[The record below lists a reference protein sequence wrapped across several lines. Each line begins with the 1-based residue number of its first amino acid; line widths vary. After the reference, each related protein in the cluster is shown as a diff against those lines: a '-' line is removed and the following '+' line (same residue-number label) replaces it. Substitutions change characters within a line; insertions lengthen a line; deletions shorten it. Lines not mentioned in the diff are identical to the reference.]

1 MRVYQTR
8 EDGVFIG
15 YVEADESPLEP
26 GVFLIPRGCI
36 IEEPPTF
43 GEPNQA
49 RWDFDNEEWIIEPI
63 PEEPPPEEGE
73 NIPVEPTKI
82 VKTDIWRRATEVEAE
97 GMSLALAAAPVR
109 LREMYN
115 AATYISINDPEFDAL
130 RAGIAAVVGEERAA
144 IILKPTEV

>member
-1 MRVYQTR
+1 MQVYQLNH
-8 EDGVFIG
+8 EGVFVG
-15 YVEADESPLEP
+15 YAEADESPLEE
-26 GVFLIPRGCI
+26 GVFLIPGGCI
-36 IEEPPTF
+36 TVEPPTF
-43 GEPNQA
+43 GPPNRA
-49 RWDFDNEEWIIEPI
+49 RWNAEAEEWIIEPI

-73 NIPVEPTKI
+73 NVPVEPTKI
-82 VKTDIWRRATEVEAE
+82 VKADIWRRATEEEAE

-144 IILKPTEV
+144 IILKPTEA